1 MKIVSAL
8 NVILI
13 LVIVTGCAA
22 TAPQNNT
29 LSDVAGRTAI
39 NSLGGQT
46 SALGT
51 AANMAGGLNGL
62 GNAVNQNPALVGI
75 LAQQLGIS
83 PYQAMGGAGSI
94 FSAAKGMMSPAN
106 FGLVSKAVPGM
117 PQLLAA
123 APRLSVGA
131 YHSGGLLGNALGG
144 SNLGQMAMLA
154 NSFQSLGLRSD
165 MINQFIPVILNYVQ
179 TQGGP
184 STMSLL
190 QSALLP

>member
-1 MKIVSAL
+1 MKILSTLIPAVTLIVS
-8 NVILI
+8 
-13 LVIVTGCAA
+13 GCAS

-39 NSLGGQT
+39 NSLNRQT

-51 AANMAGGLNGL
+51 AANIAGGLNGL
-62 GNAVNQNPALVGI
+62 GSVVNQNPALAGALV
-75 LAQQLGIS
+75 QQLGIT
-83 PYQAMGGAGSI
+83 PTQAMGGAGSI
-94 FSAAKGMMSPAN
+94 FSAAKSMMSPAN

-123 APRLSVGA
+123 TPRLNGGA
-131 YHSGGLLGNALGG
+131 YSSGGLLGNALGG

-165 MINQFIPVILNYVQ
+165 MINQFIPIILNYVQ

-190 QSALLP
+190 QGALLP